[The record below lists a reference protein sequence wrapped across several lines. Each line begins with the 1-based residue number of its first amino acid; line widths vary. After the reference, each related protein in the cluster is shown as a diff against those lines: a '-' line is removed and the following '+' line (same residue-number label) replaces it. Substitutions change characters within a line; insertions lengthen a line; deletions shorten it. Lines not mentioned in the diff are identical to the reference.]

1 MIITFEDI
9 TTNQTIKTYIA
20 YADETL
26 AALGFTEHSYA
37 HTMRCA
43 NDAEKLLLDLG
54 YSARTAELAKIAGYM
69 HDIGNVINRVGHAQ
83 SGGIMAFTI
92 LSGLGMPPHEVAQ
105 IAAAI
110 GHHDEATA
118 FPVNPIAAALILA
131 DKSDVRRGRVRNR
144 DMASFDIHDRVNYAA
159 EKSVIVLD
167 KEQRVITL
175 QITIDTTISA
185 LMDYFEIFLSR
196 MQLCRKAADYLDL
209 TFKLRINDTIL
220 L

>member
-1 MIITFEDI
+1 MITFEDI
-9 TTNQTIKTYIA
+9 QNNETIKTYIT

-26 AALGFTEHSYA
+26 AALGYTEHSFA

-43 NDAEKLLLDLG
+43 ADASRLLTELG
-54 YSARTAELAKIAGYM
+54 YSERTVELAKMAAYM
-69 HDIGNVINRVGHAQ
+69 HDIGNVVNRSGHAQ
-83 SGGIMAFTI
+83 SGALMAFGI
-92 LSGLGMPPHEVAQ
+92 LTEIGLPTHEISQ
-105 IAAAI
+105 IVAAI

-144 DMASFDIHDRVNYAA
+144 DMNHFDIHDRVNYAA
-159 EKSVIVLD
+159 EKSVLVLD
-167 KEQRVITL
+167 KITRVVTL
-175 QITIDTTISA
+175 ELTIDTKISA

-196 MQLCRKAADYLDL
+196 MLLCRQAADYLDL
-209 TFKLRINDTIL
+209 TFKLSINNTVL